1 MSGDLIS
8 RSLAIKLLRNYADLK
23 FVNGEPEL
31 SGGIFKAVSYIKSDN
46 IPTAYDVEEV
56 IQQLEKL
63 ISSYESCVQTC
74 IKEVDKNSQDLSTF
88 EICSLHNNRGYLN
101 GLKKAL
107 EIVKSS
113 GTAVGQ
119 KGERE

>member
-1 MSGDLIS
+1 MNGDLIS
-8 RSLAIKLLRNYADLK
+8 KQAVLKEIKEKIIPDKYGTSNAVLDVMGAVLR
-23 FVNGEPEL
+23 VIGEQQ
-31 SGGIFKAVSYIKSDN
+31 
-46 IPTAYDVEEV
+46 TAYDVEKV

-74 IKEVDKNSQDLSTF
+74 IKEVDKNSQNVSTF

-107 EIVKSS
+107 EIVKS
-113 GTAVGQ
+113 GGIDTGK
-119 KGERE
+119 KGGV